1 MATPTSVTDEKI
13 RAAQAGDEDAMWQ
26 IVSAYEPMVRGI
38 IRSVAPAATAD
49 EAEDMLQEARIVL
62 VQHVREYSTDASS
75 AQLHSYAY
83 RALRRAV
90 ADERLRATTTL
101 SVDASGWAAYT
112 VKRALYRADG
122 DADEAWAIVSSDA
135 DPRRRMSREAFV
147 GVCEALM
154 EALPL
159 DAPIGRNAEG
169 GAQTLAD
176 TIPNSSADFTDVTER
191 RRLVRHLLDEIPQRQ
206 AFALRAFYGI
216 GMEAMTDAQA
226 ADDLGV
232 KPAVVRP
239 LRTRGVAAAQ
249 RVARRDNLSVAA

>member
-1 MATPTSVTDEKI
+1 MATPTSVTDEQI
-13 RAAQAGDEDAMWQ
+13 HAAQAGDEDAMWQ

-38 IRSVAPAATAD
+38 VRSVAPAATAD

-62 VQHVREYSTDASS
+62 IQHVREYSTDASS

-90 ADERLRATTTL
+90 ADEWLRSTTTL
-101 SVDASGWAAYT
+101 SVGSSGWAAYT
-112 VKRALYRADG
+112 VKRALYQADG
-122 DADEAWAIVSSDA
+122 DANTAWSIVSGDA

-154 EALPL
+154 EVLPL
-159 DAPIGRNAEG
+159 DAPIGRSAEG
-169 GAQTLAD
+169 GAQSLAD
-176 TIPNSSADFTDVTER
+176 TIPDSAADVTDVTER
-191 RRLVRHLLDEIPQRQ
+191 RRLARHLLGEIPQRQ

-216 GMEAMTDAQA
+216 GMEVMTDAQA

-239 LRTRGVAAAQ
+239 LRTRGAAAVR
-249 RVARRDNLSVAA
+249 RVAHRDGLSVAA